1 MLVLTD
7 TDALAAYCTA
17 QRKADFVTVDTE
29 FVRDTTYWP
38 KLCLIQIAGPEEPAI
53 IDPLAPGIDLSPLL
67 ELFDD
72 PEVLKVFHA
81 ARQDLEIFYHLTGR
95 LPAPVFDTQ
104 VAAMV
109 CGFGDQ
115 VSYEKLASALANAR
129 IDKSARFT
137 DWSRRPLGRREYEY
151 ALSDVTHLRTI
162 YAKLRT
168 RLKRNGR
175 AHWLDEEMATLTD
188 PQTYDLTPENAWLR
202 LKSRSQAPRYL
213 AALQALAAWREREAQ
228 RRDVP
233 RNRVIRD
240 EQIYDLA
247 AKLPKTPEALART
260 RGLNAE
266 VARGRIGRALLA
278 EIEAV
283 AALPPEELPKPLK
296 NEQVDVPQ
304 ALLELLK
311 VLLKHKCEKHDIA
324 QRLVANTADL
334 EQIAVDD
341 EAQVTALSGWR
352 RKIFGEDALA
362 LKQGKLALAAR
373 GDRVKLVRLSPDEP
387 GNAVEAAKVPEA
399 GARSGVA

>member
-1 MLVLTD
+1 MQVLTD
-7 TDALAAYCTA
+7 TDALAAFCAA
-17 QRKADFVTVDTE
+17 QREADFITIDTE

-38 KLCLIQIAGPEEPAI
+38 KLCLIQIAGPEQPGI

-67 ELFDD
+67 ELLDD
-72 PEVLKVFHA
+72 RKVLKVFHA

-115 VSYEKLASALANAR
+115 VSYEKLAGALANAR

-137 DWSRRPLGRREYEY
+137 DWSRRPLGRRELDY
-151 ALSDVTHLRTI
+151 ALSDVTHLRTV
-162 YAKLRT
+162 YAKLRA

-175 AHWLDEEMATLTD
+175 AEWLKEEMDRLTD
-188 PQTYDLTPENAWLR
+188 PSTYDLSPENAWQR
-202 LKSRSQAPRYL
+202 LKSRSRDGRYL
-213 AALQALAAWREREAQ
+213 AALRALAAWREEEAQ

-247 AKLPKTPEALART
+247 SQLPRTPETLGRT
-260 RGLNAE
+260 RGLNPE
-266 VARGRIGRALLA
+266 IARGRIGRELLGV
-278 EIEAV
+278 IKTV
-283 AALPPEELPKPLK
+283 LDTPESELPRPPKV
-296 NEQVDVPQ
+296 EQVDAPQ

-324 QRLVANTADL
+324 QKLLANTADL

-341 EAQVTALSGWR
+341 GAEVPALSGWR

-362 LKQGKLALAAR
+362 LKRGKLALAADGNR
-373 GDRVKLVRLSPDEP
+373 IKLVPLSS
-387 GNAVEAAKVPEA
+387 AAADSTFEQKVRDSA
-399 GARSGVA
+399 DT